1 MLLGD
6 ITTLDVDCIVN
17 AANEDLMPGGG
28 VCGAIHQ
35 AAGQDLALEC
45 KRIGNC
51 GVGEARIT
59 KGYNLK
65 AKHVIH
71 TVGPIW
77 HGGEHGED
85 QYLFNCYKKSLLLAT
100 HHNIE
105 TIAFPN
111 ISTGIFSYPKDL
123 AAETAIAAVTQHQN
137 SGRSLKEVI
146 FCCFDND
153 NYKKY
158 DQLLKHLEK
167 ET

>member
-1 MLLGD
+1 VDLIKGD
-6 ITTLDVDCIVN
+6 ITTLNLDCIVN
-17 AANEDLMPGGG
+17 AANENLMPGGG

-35 AAGQDLALEC
+35 AAGKELALEC
-45 KRIGNC
+45 KRVGHC

-77 HGGEHGED
+77 HGGEHGEN

-100 HHNIE
+100 HHDIE

-111 ISTGIFSYPKDL
+111 ISTGIFGYPKEL
-123 AAETAIAAVTQHQN
+123 AAETGIAAVKQHQR
-137 SGRSLKEVI
+137 SGRKLKEVI
-146 FCCFDND
+146 FCCFDEENFQL
-153 NYKKY
+153 YKR
-158 DQLLKHLEK
+158 LLNKD
-167 ET
+167 

>member
-1 MLLGD
+1 MLQGD

-17 AANEDLMPGGG
+17 AANENLMPGGG

-35 AAGQDLALEC
+35 AAGKGLAQEC
-45 KRIGNC
+45 KQIGHC
-51 GVGEARIT
+51 GVGESRIT
-59 KGYNLK
+59 KSYHLK

-71 TVGPIW
+71 TVGPVW

-111 ISTGIFSYPKDL
+111 VSTGIFGYPKEL
-123 AAETAIAAVTQHQN
+123 AAQTAIAAVRQHQN
-137 SGRSLKEVI
+137 SGRSLKEVT
-146 FCCFDND
+146 FCCFDYD
-153 NYKKY
+153 NYKQY
-158 DQLLKHLEK
+158 DQLLNHLEEEK
-167 ET
+167 